1 MSRTAKYREF
11 VSVCASIEA
20 GEEADATLRYI
31 RVYAGPKRQGAEHL
45 EGYDLRYDAAQVT
58 EADIDAR
65 LWPVVSAVS
74 RAHHGWVYLELVQDS
89 EGYRV
94 LKRSRV
100 AQCTGEELAEDE
112 DQADGSA
119 LASLRTAGVGELFRA
134 HSSVLDRVVSMNE
147 KLTQGIVELSM
158 SQGSAAVELARLEGQ
173 VESALEYATAQ
184 VRADTWR
191 HVADTLGPSA
201 IQAGRDVAVAW
212 AAGQRTDGGGD
223 RGLGPQ
229 PDSGAARVAW
239 DLRASARLLRDGL
252 GQVRRSPAAALSA
265 DVLGAARELG
275 AVVEEIRTYASAS
288 GVDLGSF
295 VGAGPHGS
303 EAQESSP

>member
-1 MSRTAKYREF
+1 MPRTAKYREF
-11 VSVCASIEA
+11 LSCCASIEA
-20 GEEADATLRYI
+20 GQEQDATARYI

-65 LWPVVSAVS
+65 LWPVVSAVA
-74 RAHHGWVYLELVQDS
+74 RAHHGWVYLELVQDA

-94 LKRSRV
+94 LKRARV
-100 AQCTGEELAEDE
+100 AQCTGEELQEDE
-112 DQADGSA
+112 EAADSSA

-184 VRADTWR
+184 VRAETWR

-201 IQAGRDVAVAW
+201 IDAGRQVAVAW
-212 AAGQRTDGGGD
+212 AHGARGAESGD

-229 PDSGAARVAW
+229 PETGAARLAW
-239 DLRASARLLRDGL
+239 DLRASSRLLRDGL
-252 GQVRRSPAAALSA
+252 GQVKAAPAVALSP
-265 DVLGAARELG
+265 DVLEAARELG
-275 AVVEEIRTYASAS
+275 KVVEEIRAYASAA
-288 GVDLGSF
+288 GVDLGSLI
-295 VGAGPHGS
+295 ADP
-303 EAQESSP
+303 